1 MLAKD
6 NVGETPLHTAA
17 KRGAVEVAR
26 ILIEHGL
33 ASTMIPTKNG
43 ETPLHAVVS
52 IITVTHSLPP
62 QKKNPRLSV
71 SIVAVSRLLTNV
83 SCHVFFNPRLFF
95 GIIWLCLLNSLLGQ
109 RLRME

>member
-52 IITVTHSLPP
+52 VITVTHSLLTPP
-62 QKKNPRLSV
+62 KKTPRLSV

-83 SCHVFFNPRLFF
+83 LVTFFLTPASFLELF
-95 GIIWLCLLNSLLGQ
+95 GCAY
-109 RLRME
+109 

>member
-52 IITVTHSLPP
+52 IITVTHSFCSPP
-62 QKKNPRLSV
+62 PAPKKTPPSV
-71 SIVAVSRLLTNV
+71 CIHRGCQSIAY
-83 SCHVFFNPRLFF
+83 
-95 GIIWLCLLNSLLGQ
+95 
-109 RLRME
+109 